1 MSNYLNFIKKYI
13 LEIAFLILGCGAAGS
28 LKGASVESWLR
39 AEVTYTTPTAE
50 EAGVTRPYMEGLFRL
65 AADENMW
72 YNLRYAFVWA
82 LVGTVVVLILSVL
95 VYAVVS
101 RWHSQSAQV
110 DT

>member
-72 YNLRYAFVWA
+72 YNLRYAIEWA
-82 LVGTVVVLILSVL
+82 LAGAVAVFVLSII
-95 VYAVVS
+95 VYLMCRRHRPA
-101 RWHSQSAQV
+101 A
-110 DT
+110 

>member
-72 YNLRYAFVWA
+72 YNLRYAIVWA
-82 LVGTVVVLILSVL
+82 LAGAVAVFVLSSI
-95 VYAVVS
+95 VYLMCRRHRPA
-101 RWHSQSAQV
+101 A
-110 DT
+110 